1 MTMKDEMIEL
11 SGAALDAVA
20 GGVGADDLHPDK
32 PEHENQKPDKK

>member
-20 GGVGADDLHPDK
+20 GGAGADDNHPDK
-32 PEHENQKPDKK
+32 PDHDPQNPDKK

>member
-20 GGVGADDLHPDK
+20 GGIAVNGVGPDK
-32 PEHENQKPDKK
+32 PEHVEKPDKK